1 MYLISKCVLRRA
13 LAAVA
18 LVAVSG
24 VCADAQDMTAKLPT
38 DPHVIKGKFPNG
50 LTYYI
55 RPNNK
60 PEKKVELRLM
70 VKVGAIVEDDD
81 QQGLAHFME
90 HMNFNGTKNFQKNE
104 LVSYLQQ
111 IGVEFG
117 ADLNAY
123 TGFDQTV
130 YILPIPTDKPGNLD
144 KGFQIIEDWAHN
156 ALLTDKDIDEERG
169 VVLEESRMG
178 KGAGMRMVYKFLP
191 KMVSGSKYAER
202 IPIGKDDVLKNFKY
216 ERIRTFYKDWYRPDL
231 QAVAIS
237 GDIDSATAMA
247 YLKKHFAGLENPK
260 KPKPREYVEIKNRT
274 KPEAMIVTD
283 KEATNATIYTMFPFN
298 KKKDDVTV
306 ADYRESLKA
315 ALAQSMLN
323 RRLSELSQS
332 ANPPFAFGG
341 VSYDNSGL
349 IHGYEG
355 LSGVAVFGED
365 GAEKALFALN
375 AELLRAKQFGFTET
389 ELELSKKEM
398 LNNIDK
404 SYNERTTTDSK
415 DYVEEYIRNFLDN
428 EAMPGI
434 ENEYAYYKSI
444 LPGITAS
451 ELSTLVKDWMK
462 DMNTFTLITGP
473 DKAEMKFPSETELLA
488 MADKSYKQTVTAK
501 EEVKVAT
508 TLMATKPTPGK
519 VVDRKPDT
527 DFNAVTYT
535 LSNGVKV
542 TVKKTEFKSD
552 EILFKGLKKGGTGQ
566 YGVADKQNVTFAPNL
581 VEEMGIGD
589 FNPTDLEKVLA
600 GKTVEMTADIGAT
613 SNTVEGKSSVKDF
626 ETMMQAAYLYM
637 EQPRKDPELFAAF
650 KNKMSMQLK
659 FLSANPQV
667 AFSDTMVK
675 SMYNN
680 NPLAPSAV
688 PKMED
693 LEKINLDRAMQIY
706 ANELGSA
713 DGYHFFITGNVDEA
727 TIVPMIETYLGS
739 LPKTGKTT
747 AIKDNG
753 VRQMPGELKFKKGKE
768 KQSLIVSGFFG
779 ELPYSEDM
787 GLKAQALAEIMNIK
801 VIEELRE
808 KLGNI
813 YSGGF
818 RAQVEK
824 EPYEHYSI
832 VMYLPCG
839 PENVEKLMTAAQAE
853 MNNLKEKGP
862 DAKDL
867 EKVKTQWAE
876 KHRSDMEENAYWSG
890 KMENVLFWGRDRK
903 TVFDYNNWINKVT
916 VADVQQ
922 TAKQLFDNKRKFTAI
937 LYPETFNADG
947 ARNSN

>member
-13 LAAVA
+13 MAVVA
-18 LVAVSG
+18 LVAAGSGLVS
-24 VCADAQDMTAKLPT
+24 AQDLSAKLPT
-38 DPHVIKGKFPNG
+38 DPKVIKGKFANG

-60 PEKKVELRLM
+60 PEQKVELRLM
-70 VKVGAIVEDDD
+70 VQVGSIVEEEN
-81 QQGLAHFME
+81 QRGLAHFME

-104 LVSYLQQ
+104 LVNYLQQ

-156 ALLTDKDIDEERG
+156 ALLTDKDIDDERG
-169 VVLEESRMG
+169 VVLEESRMN

-191 KMVSGSKYAER
+191 KMVAGSKYANR
-202 IPIGKDDVLKNFKY
+202 IPIGTDDVLKNFKY

-231 QAVAIS
+231 QSVAIS

-247 YLKKHFAGLENPK
+247 YLKKHFEGLKNPN
-260 KPKPREYVEIKNRT
+260 KPRPREYEVNKNRT

-283 KEATNATIYTMFPFN
+283 KEATSSTIYTMFPYN
-298 KKKDDVTV
+298 KVRTTVTLG
-306 ADYRESLKA
+306 DYREDLKA
-315 ALAQSMLN
+315 ALAQAMLN

-332 ANPPFAFGG
+332 ANPPFAFGA
-341 VSYDNSGL
+341 VSYDNMGL

-355 LSGVAVFGED
+355 LSGVAAFGEE
-365 GAEKALFALN
+365 GPEKALFALN
-375 AELLRAKQFGFTET
+375 AELLRAKQFGFTES
-389 ELELSKKEM
+389 ELELAKKEM
-398 LNNIDK
+398 LNGIEQA
-404 SYNERTTTDSK
+404 YNERTTTESK
-415 DYVEEYIRNFLDN
+415 TYVEEYIRNFLDN

-434 ENEYAYYKSI
+434 ENEYAYHQSL
-444 LPGITAS
+444 LPGITAA
-451 ELSTLVKDWMK
+451 ELGTLVKDWMK

-473 DKAEMKFPSETELLA
+473 EVKMPTEAELLA

-501 EEVKVAT
+501 EESKVASE
-508 TLMATKPTPGK
+508 LMSVKPTPGK
-519 VVDRKPDT
+519 VVNKQTET
-527 DFNAVTYT
+527 DFNATTYT

-542 TVKKTEFKSD
+542 TVKKTDFKSD
-552 EILFKGLKKGGTGQ
+552 EILFKGIKKGGAGQ

-589 FNPTDLEKVLA
+589 FTPTDLEKVLA
-600 GKTVEMTADIGAT
+600 GKTVEMSADIGSA
-613 SNTVEGKSSVKDF
+613 SNELSGKSNVRDF
-626 ETMMQAAYLYM
+626 ETMMQTAYLYM
-637 EQPRKDPELFAAF
+637 QKPRKDPELFTAF
-650 KNKMSMQLK
+650 KTKMSMQLK
-659 FLSANPQV
+659 FISANPQV
-667 AFSDTMVK
+667 AFSDTTVK
-675 SMYNN
+675 VMYGN
-680 NPLAPSAV
+680 NPLAPMAV

-706 ANELGSA
+706 SNELGSA
-713 DGYHFFITGNVDEA
+713 DGYHFFIVGNVDEA
-727 TIVPMIETYLGS
+727 TLVPMIETYLGS
-739 LPKTGKTT
+739 LPKTGKATV
-747 AIKDNG
+747 IKDNG
-753 VRQMPGELKFKKGKE
+753 LRPQPGELKFKKGKE
-768 KQSLIVSGFFG
+768 KQSLIISGFFG

-818 RAQVEK
+818 RASVEK

-832 VMYLPCG
+832 LMSLPCG
-839 PENVEKLMTAAQAE
+839 PENVEKLMAAAQVE
-853 MNNLKEKGP
+853 MNNLKERGP
-862 DAKDL
+862 SAADL

-876 KHRSDMEENAYWSG
+876 KHRTSVKENSYWSG
-890 KMENVLFWGRDRK
+890 KMESVLFWGRDKK
-903 TVFDYNNWINKVT
+903 TVFDYDNWIASVT
-916 VADVQQ
+916 AADIQK
-922 TAKQLFDNKRKFTAI
+922 TAKLLLDNKKRFTSI